1 MNLLEKVGA
10 RMNVGE
16 RWIGTVV
23 ESATSVQLF
32 RVVRLEYNRQVL
44 LRLCC
49 RRRYHNQRRGY
60 IRPVNTYTSWP

>member
-32 RVVRLEYNRQVL
+32 RVVRLEYNGQVL

-49 RRRYHNQRRGY
+49 RRRYHNQR
-60 IRPVNTYTSWP
+60 